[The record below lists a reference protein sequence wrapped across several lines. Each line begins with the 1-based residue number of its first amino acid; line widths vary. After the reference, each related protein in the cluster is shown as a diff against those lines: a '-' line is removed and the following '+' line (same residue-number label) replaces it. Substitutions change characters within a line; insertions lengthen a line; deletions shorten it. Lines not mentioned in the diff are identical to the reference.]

1 MINWCKAY
9 QKKHLELQ
17 LQNLLEK
24 KNYIHFES
32 DQKKYEGQ

>member
-17 LQNLLEK
+17 LQNLRE